1 MGWAWRKEGEVEW
14 GGGWGFYSETANPPI
29 KRVLFNNARQFPEVG
44 LTPPL
49 FYKEMIF
56 HTQTSLIGCSRGG
69 ERALEDMKMVSF
81 SFLLRFGSPS
91 PFYNSSLN
99 LIFILNSRFLQ
110 AIKSLEVIECC
121 VWFERGKLY
130 FLHTPTHLFLL
141 LDPGDDIRSLNVTQP
156 KLRKPWWVNPT
167 GSLVQ
172 TQLFQNPRGGIFTVQ
187 IKAITSILN
196 AKKILSCTQCAFYLY
211 SEFPALPSVPLNKPA
226 YPPPCVLSE
235 S

>member
-99 LIFILNSRFLQ
+99 LIFILRSLFLQ
-110 AIKSLEVIECC
+110 AIKSLGVIECC

-130 FLHTPTHLFLL
+130 FLHTHPHTCSCFLTPGMISDRCMSLSRSYGSPDESTQQDRLFKLSCSRIFAAGFLL
-141 LDPGDDIRSLNVTQP
+141 FKLKQSRLSSTPKTFYHVLNVRFTFILSFP
-156 KLRKPWWVNPT
+156 
-167 GSLVQ
+167 
-172 TQLFQNPRGGIFTVQ
+172 LFQVF
-187 IKAITSILN
+187 L
-196 AKKILSCTQCAFYLY
+196 
-211 SEFPALPSVPLNKPA
+211 
-226 YPPPCVLSE
+226 
-235 S
+235 